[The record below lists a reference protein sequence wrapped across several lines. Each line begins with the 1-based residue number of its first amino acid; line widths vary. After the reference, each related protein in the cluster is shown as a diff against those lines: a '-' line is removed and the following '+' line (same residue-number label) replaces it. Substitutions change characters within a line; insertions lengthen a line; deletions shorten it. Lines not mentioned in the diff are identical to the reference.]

1 MHPPTLWLQMVPKHT
16 HKNPNGYDLTHR
28 TLGLHTCCFSWLKSP
43 VWTHRWMGI
52 TVIQI
57 NNISMECEY
66 LLLKK
71 LLLCYKCIVFSCF
84 IIGFFPLHMTENM
97 KSAFTKEQVGRP
109 QLSNT
114 HFQDRECVE
123 DTQVFISVLF
133 LSYHSMI
140 RWCLFSLLSLFSCWI
155 VVFSLFFSLSS
166 LNFVFLISL
175 KLIHLLQDVINTND

>member
-1 MHPPTLWLQMVPKHT
+1 
-16 HKNPNGYDLTHR
+16 
-28 TLGLHTCCFSWLKSP
+28 
-43 VWTHRWMGI
+43 MGI

-57 NNISMECEY
+57 NNILMECEY

-84 IIGFFPLHMTENM
+84 IIGFFPSHMTENM
-97 KSAFTKEQVGRP
+97 KSAFTKEHVGRP

-133 LSYHSMI
+133 LSHHSMI
-140 RWCLFSLLSLFSCWI
+140 RWCLFSFLVLLLDCCFLTVFLSLFSEFC
-155 VVFSLFFSLSS
+155 V
-166 LNFVFLISL
+166 LNFFEFDTSFARCY
-175 KLIHLLQDVINTND
+175 

>member
-1 MHPPTLWLQMVPKHT
+1 
-16 HKNPNGYDLTHR
+16 
-28 TLGLHTCCFSWLKSP
+28 
-43 VWTHRWMGI
+43 MGI
-52 TVIQI
+52 TAIQI
-57 NNISMECEY
+57 NNILMECEY

-84 IIGFFPLHMTENM
+84 IIGFFPSHMTENM
-97 KSAFTKEQVGRP
+97 KSAFTKEHVGRP

-123 DTQVFISVLF
+123 DTRVFISVLF
-133 LSYHSMI
+133 LSHHSMI
-140 RWCLFSLLSLFSCWI
+140 HWCLFSFLYLFSCWI
-155 VVFSLFFSLSS
+155 VVFSLFFCLSS